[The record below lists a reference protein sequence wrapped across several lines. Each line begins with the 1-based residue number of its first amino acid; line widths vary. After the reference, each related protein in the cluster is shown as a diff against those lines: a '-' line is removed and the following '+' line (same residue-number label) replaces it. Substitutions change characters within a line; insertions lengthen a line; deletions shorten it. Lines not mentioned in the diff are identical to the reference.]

1 MSEDFD
7 LIVKNQS
14 ETVTIQE
21 VEQNLNVRFK
31 KMNKLSSS
39 VKANDLL
46 VDFSYQRVVSD
57 KKVKSIVKNFNR
69 NAVGVVTLSIR
80 ENGDLY
86 IIDGQHRVEALKAL
100 GKGDDDINA
109 IIFFDLSIADEAELF
124 VIMNEV
130 RTRPMRTDLH
140 KASAASGDLSSIE
153 IDEAL
158 ASLNL
163 QIGNKPG
170 YGIVRAISVI
180 HKVYDALGKDKLR
193 DVLKVLIDANGN
205 HSSTFAAEYL
215 LAVAAIIANYDN
227 VNLLRLS
234 MAIKNLGDP
243 SMAII
248 KAGNSASSNK
258 PFSKIISLAS
268 MMIDG
273 HNYRLTK
280 NRLDKVVILSCDA
293 RTYLNGK

>member
-1 MSEDFD
+1 MPEDFD
-7 LIVKNQS
+7 LIVKNQT
-14 ETVTIQE
+14 ETVSIQE

-57 KKVKSIVKNFNR
+57 KKVKAIIKNFNK

-109 IIFFDLSIADEAELF
+109 IILFDLSVADEAELF

-130 RTRPMRTDLH
+130 RTKPMRTDLH
-140 KASAASGDLSSIE
+140 KASAASGDVSSIE
-153 IDEAL
+153 IDEVL
-158 ASLNL
+158 SSLNL
-163 QIGNKPG
+163 KITNSPG
-170 YGIVRAISVI
+170 YGNVRAIAIV
-180 HKVYDALGKDKLR
+180 HKIYDALGKNKLR
-193 DVLKVLIDANGN
+193 DVLRVLIDANGN
-205 HSSTFAAEYL
+205 HSSTFVAEYL
-215 LAVAAIIANYDN
+215 LAVAAIISNYDN

-234 MAIKNLGDP
+234 MGIKNLGDP
-243 SMAII
+243 VMAVM
-248 KAGNSASSNK
+248 KASNSAANSK
-258 PFSKIISLAS
+258 PFSKIVSLAS